1 MSFVRACGTSL
12 VRWMALQCV
21 CVVLPSSEYFLSPLE
36 GASVRFS
43 VRVPVSVRHVAIGAR
58 PSGNGGTLLLYFA
71 PVLLLYSRLSKITT
85 GTI

>member
-1 MSFVRACGTSL
+1 MSYGFLTD
-12 VRWMALQCV
+12 
-21 CVVLPSSEYFLSPLE
+21 VLRMSYGYL
-36 GASVRFS
+36 A
-43 VRVPVSVRHVAIGAR
+43 VSYIWAR